1 MPKTTPMIG
10 KRFGRL
16 TVIAEAGRESNGGFS
31 WVCQCDCG
39 QITKPISGGNL
50 RRNIIKSCGCLRREI
65 AVERGSATRK
75 HGMYNTRI
83 HYIWANMKSR
93 CYNPKNSH
101 FDSYGARG
109 ITVCEEW
116 LNSFEAFYDWA
127 MSSGYADNLT
137 IDRIDV
143 NGNYCPENCRWATIA
158 DQNRNK
164 RNSIH
169 IEIDGKTQTLSQ
181 WAKESGVP
189 KSTISYR
196 YKHGKTGA
204 DLFRKV

>member
-1 MPKTTPMIG
+1 
-10 KRFGRL
+10 
-16 TVIAEAGRESNGGFS
+16 
-31 WVCQCDCG
+31 
-39 QITKPISGGNL
+39 
-50 RRNIIKSCGCLRREI
+50 
-65 AVERGSATRK
+65 
-75 HGMYNTRI
+75 MYNTRI

-93 CYNPKNSH
+93 CYNPKNNH

-109 ITVCEEW
+109 ITVCDEW
-116 LNSFEAFYDWA
+116 LNSFEAFYEWA
-127 MSSGYADNLT
+127 MSHGYADNLT
-137 IDRIDV
+137 IDRID
-143 NGNYCPENCRWATIA
+143 NDGNYCPENCRWATIA

-196 YKHGKTGA
+196 HKHGKTGA
-204 DLFRKV
+204 DLFGKV